1 MQAPHLLRERSNGS
15 NTLRQKSVRPRP
27 RRGALTPLHAHFV
40 NENIG
45 GHATMHSHLRQALSS
60 VPELEATFFDVP
72 ERSFLERLA
81 AVPVPGL
88 GHLDLDLHPLR
99 GQLASSASVQRHLRR
114 LPVAPDV
121 LHIYT
126 HNAALLSVSHMRRIP
141 TVVSL
146 DATNRQN
153 AYRLPQRKPTR
164 FTRTSV
170 ALVGLLERRI
180 YRAARRVV
188 THSRWAAD
196 SVMSYGVAPDR
207 IEVIPF
213 GITTPPL
220 LARADRGERLPRIV
234 FVGTSMERKGG
245 WRLLRLWRHW
255 LAGRADLTLVT
266 PVPVPAEPGLEVRND
281 VCLGDG
287 KLEQILAES
296 DILAF
301 PGEID
306 AFGYA
311 ILEAMA
317 AELPVVAVRQAAV
330 PELVEDGETGALVP
344 PADDE
349 AFARALLRLVDDPA
363 ARSEMGRAGRKR
375 LLERF
380 DARIT
385 TAQLVEVLRAAAA

>member
-1 MQAPHLLRERSNGS
+1 
-15 NTLRQKSVRPRP
+15 
-27 RRGALTPLHAHFV
+27 
-40 NENIG
+40 
-45 GHATMHSHLRQALSS
+45 
-60 VPELEATFFDVP
+60 
-72 ERSFLERLA
+72 
-81 AVPVPGL
+81 
-88 GHLDLDLHPLR
+88 
-99 GQLASSASVQRHLRR
+99 
-114 LPVAPDV
+114 
-121 LHIYT
+121 
-126 HNAALLSVSHMRRIP
+126 
-141 TVVSL
+141 
-146 DATNRQN
+146 
-153 AYRLPQRKPTR
+153 
-164 FTRTSV
+164 
-170 ALVGLLERRI
+170 
-180 YRAARRVV
+180 
-188 THSRWAAD
+188 
-196 SVMSYGVAPDR
+196 
-207 IEVIPF
+207 
-213 GITTPPL
+213 
-220 LARADRGERLPRIV
+220 
-234 FVGTSMERKGG
+234 MERKGG